1 VQIVASWQLWAA
13 APETATLI
21 VCAWPCS
28 AILHS
33 CLAAVGSSKQATVPR
48 TGWSWNSSKRAAKAA
63 FMSRT
68 LSTIDLVSKVP
79 AALVGQVPVDS
90 FHGRARDRGN
100 HPLPALRRADGGHHA
115 DRRVC
120 SVLGVPRLPGARDA
134 EARRLLCLLLL
145 RDGSL
150 PTETGIGARSG
161 KQIRLISRRVALAL
175 GLAPEAFYPFLPDD
189 GYHRQRGSGIGPPPA
204 ERRVESYPCHRDH
217 RQIGAE

>member
-1 VQIVASWQLWAA
+1 MQIVASWQLWAA

-33 CLAAVGSSKQATVPR
+33 CLAAEGSSKQATVPR

-100 HPLPALRRADGGHHA
+100 HPLPALRRGDGGNHA

-120 SVLGVPRLPGARDA
+120 PVLGMSRLPGARGP

-145 RDGSL
+145 RGGSL
-150 PTETGIGARSG
+150 PAETGIGHERPG

-175 GLAPEAFYPFLPDD
+175 GLAPQAFYPFLPDD
-189 GYHRQRGSGIGPPPA
+189 GHHRQRGSGIGPPPA
-204 ERRVESYPCHRDH
+204 ERRIKPHPC
-217 RQIGAE
+217 